1 MDTTRIRTWENECV
15 TATLDLDIGGMT
27 CASCVAR
34 IEKKLGKLPGVS
46 ASVNLATE
54 RATVTLPDEVSVD
67 EILATIEAAGYSAA
81 VHVPEPPPETPSTP
95 DDESSALLHRLGVC
109 TALSVPVAAM
119 AMIPPL
125 QFTYWQ
131 WLSLALASPVAVWGA
146 WPFHRI
152 TALNLKHG
160 TTTMDTLVSLGVAAS
175 YLWSVYA
182 LFFGGAGMPGMR
194 MDVGWLPARS
204 SGTTIYLEVA
214 SVLTVLILL
223 GRWLEARATKRSS
236 AAIRALLDL
245 GAKDAALLRD
255 GGEIRVPIAELVPG
269 DRFLVRPGEKIA
281 TDGVVDE
288 GQSCVDESML
298 TGESVPKD
306 VGPGDQVVGA
316 TLNVQGRLVVT
327 ATRVGADTQLAQ
339 ISRLIETAQM
349 GKAPVQKLAD
359 KVSAVFVP
367 IVILIAAGTLVAW
380 LILTHTTSQAF
391 AAAVA
396 VLVVACPCALGLATP
411 AAIMVG
417 TGRGAELGILI
428 KGPEILQSTRK
439 IDTVLL
445 DKTGTVTTGRM
456 SVTDVYPAVQRKEIL
471 TLAASLESGSEHP
484 IARAIVSAAP
494 GPLPSVS
501 DFAAHGGSG
510 VEGTILTDGTTV
522 ALRVGR
528 LAWVC
533 ESATISPELEAQA
546 DCFETQGSTVVAL
559 AEDGEV
565 LGLIAVSDTVRDT
578 SAQAIQEFRDLG
590 LTPYLLTGD
599 NPTVADAVAARVGID
614 HVIAGV
620 LPQDKV
626 ATVSRLQGEGHVVAV
641 VGDGIND
648 AAALARADLG
658 ISMGAGTDVAIE
670 ASDITLVRSDLLC
683 AADAVRLSRAT
694 LGRIW
699 SNLFWAFAYNV
710 AAIPVAALG
719 LLNPMIAG
727 AAMAFSSV
735 FVLQNSLW
743 LRRFSPLK
751 AHPFAPT
758 R

>member
-1 MDTTRIRTWENECV
+1 MYV
-15 TATLDLDIGGMT
+15 TATIDLDIGGMT

-54 RATVTLPDEVSVD
+54 RAAVTLPDEMSVD
-67 EILATIEAAGYSAA
+67 EILHTIEAAGYSAS
-81 VHVPEPPPETPSTP
+81 VHAPEPPPEAPGSQP
-95 DDESSALLHRLGVC
+95 DASSALLHRLLIC

-131 WLSLALASPVAVWGA
+131 WLSLTLASPVAVWGA
-146 WPFHRI
+146 WPFHRV
-152 TALNLKHG
+152 TALNLRHG
-160 TTTMDTLVSLGVAAS
+160 TTTMDTLVSMGVAAS

-194 MDVGWLPARS
+194 MDVEWLPARG

-236 AAIRALLDL
+236 TAIRALLDL
-245 GAKDAALLRD
+245 GAKDATVVRD
-255 GGEIRVPIAELVPG
+255 GREIRIPIDELIPG

-281 TDGVVDE
+281 TDGIVDQ

-306 VGPGDQVVGA
+306 VGPGDPVVGA
-316 TLNVQGRLVVT
+316 TLNVQGRLIVT
-327 ATRVGADTQLAQ
+327 ATHVGADTQLSQ
-339 ISRLIETAQM
+339 ISRLIENAQM
-349 GKAPVQKLAD
+349 GKAPIQKLAD

-367 IVILIAAGTLVAW
+367 IVILIALATLIVW
-380 LILTHTTSQAF
+380 LILTHNTSQAF
-391 AAAVA
+391 ASAVA

-439 IDTVLL
+439 VDTVVL

-456 SVTDVYPAVQRKEIL
+456 SVADVFPGARRTDIL
-471 TLAASLESGSEHP
+471 TLAASVESASEHP
-484 IARAIVSAAP
+484 IARAIISAAP
-494 GPLPSVS
+494 APLPPVAG
-501 DFAAHGGSG
+501 FTAIPGSG
-510 VEGTILTDGTTV
+510 IEGTVLIDGAAT
-522 ALRVGR
+522 ALRAGR
-528 LAWVC
+528 LSWVC
-533 ESATISPELEAQA
+533 GFATPSEELRRQAELFEA
-546 DCFETQGSTVVAL
+546 QGSTVVAL
-559 AEDGEV
+559 ADDSSV
-565 LGLIAVSDTVRDT
+565 LGLIAVCDTIRDT
-578 SAQAIQEFRDLG
+578 SAQAIQEFRALG

-599 NPTVADAVAARVGID
+599 NTTVADAVAGRVGID
-614 HVIAGV
+614 RVIAGV

-626 ATVSRLQGEGHVVAV
+626 ATVARLQDEGHVVAV

-648 AAALARADLG
+648 AAALACADLG
-658 ISMGAGTDVAIE
+658 IAMGAGTDVAIE

-683 AADAVRLSRAT
+683 AVDAVRLSRAT
-694 LGRIW
+694 LKRIW
-699 SNLFWAFAYNV
+699 SNLFWAFIYNV
-710 AAIPVAALG
+710 AAIPLAALG

-727 AAMAFSSV
+727 ATMAFSSV

-743 LRRFSPLK
+743 LKRFSPIT

>member
-1 MDTTRIRTWENECV
+1 V
-15 TATLDLDIGGMT
+15 TATIDLDIGGMS

-54 RATVTLPDEVSVD
+54 RAAVTMPDEMSVD
-67 EILATIEAAGYSAA
+67 EILTTIEAAGYSASLHA
-81 VHVPEPPPETPSTP
+81 PEPPPESPGEPT
-95 DDESSALLHRLGVC
+95 DESSDLLHRLLIC

-131 WLSLALASPVAVWGA
+131 WLSLTLASPVAVWGA
-146 WPFHRI
+146 WPFHRAA
-152 TALNLKHG
+152 ALNLRHG
-160 TTTMDTLVSLGVAAS
+160 TTTMDTLVSLGVVAA

-182 LFFGGAGMPGMR
+182 LFFAGAGTPGMR
-194 MDVGWLPARS
+194 MGVEWLPARG
-204 SGTTIYLEVA
+204 SGATIYLEVA

-223 GRWLEARATKRSS
+223 GRWLEARATRRSS
-236 AAIRALLDL
+236 AAIRSLLDL
-245 GAKDAALLRD
+245 GAKDATVLRD
-255 GGEIRVPIAELVPG
+255 GREVRIPIAELVPG
-269 DRFLVRPGEKIA
+269 DQFVVRPGEKIA
-281 TDGVVDE
+281 TDGIVRE
-288 GQSCVDESML
+288 GQSAVDESML

-306 VGPGDQVVGA
+306 VGPSDQVVGA
-316 TLNVQGRLVVT
+316 TLNVQGRLIVT
-327 ATRVGADTQLAQ
+327 ATRVGADTQLSQ
-339 ISRLIETAQM
+339 ISRLVENAQM

-367 IVILIAAGTLVAW
+367 IVILIALATLVVW
-380 LILTHTTSQAF
+380 LVLTHNPSQAF
-391 AAAVA
+391 SAGVA

-439 IDTVLL
+439 IDTVVL

-456 SVTDVYPAVQRKEIL
+456 SVTDVIPADRRTETL
-471 TLAASLESGSEHP
+471 SLAAGLESGSEHP

-494 GPLPSVS
+494 TVLPKVA
-501 DFAAHGGSG
+501 DFTSHGGSG
-510 VEGTILTDGTTV
+510 VEGTIIIDGMGCG
-522 ALRVGR
+522 LRAGR

-533 ESATISPELEAQA
+533 ESAILPPQLAAQADEAQA
-546 DCFETQGSTVVAL
+546 QGSTIVAV
-559 AEDGEV
+559 AIRDEV
-565 LGLIAVSDTVRDT
+565 IGLIAVSDTIRDT
-578 SAQAIQEFRDLG
+578 SAQAVQEFRSLG
-590 LTPYLLTGD
+590 LTPYLVTGD
-599 NPTVADAVAARVGID
+599 NLTVANAVAAQVGID
-614 HVIAGV
+614 HVVAEV
-620 LPQDKV
+620 LPSDKV
-626 ATVSRLQGEGHVVAV
+626 ATIASLQDEGLVVAMI
-641 VGDGIND
+641 GDGIND
-648 AAALARADLG
+648 AAALATADLG
-658 ISMGAGTDVAIE
+658 MAMGAGTDVAIE
-670 ASDITLVRSDLLC
+670 ASDVTLVRSDLLC
-683 AADAVRLSRAT
+683 AVDAVRLSRAT
-694 LGRIW
+694 LSRIW

-743 LRRFSPLK
+743 LRRFSPTK
-751 AHPFAPT
+751 AHTFCSEAVE
-758 R
+758 

>member
-1 MDTTRIRTWENECV
+1 V

-34 IEKKLGKLPGVS
+34 IEKKLGKLPGVE

-54 RATVTLPDEVSVD
+54 RAAVTMPDEMSVD
-67 EILATIEAAGYSAA
+67 EILSTIEAAGYSAS
-81 VHVPEPPPETPSTP
+81 VHAPEPPPETSSAGPE
-95 DDESSALLHRLGVC
+95 DESSDLLHRLLIC

-119 AMIPPL
+119 AMIPLL
-125 QFTYWQ
+125 QFTNWQ
-131 WLSLALASPVAVWGA
+131 WLSLTLASPVAVWGA
-146 WPFHRI
+146 WPFHRAA
-152 TALNLKHG
+152 ALNLRHG

-175 YLWSVYA
+175 YLWSLYA
-182 LFFGGAGMPGMR
+182 LFFGSAGMPGMR
-194 MDVGWLPARS
+194 MDVDWLPAHS
-204 SGTTIYLEVA
+204 SGTSIYLEVA

-245 GAKDAALLRD
+245 GAKDAAVLRN
-255 GGEIRVPIAELVPG
+255 GREVRIPIAELVPG
-269 DRFLVRPGEKIA
+269 DQFVVRPGEKIA

-306 VGPGDQVVGA
+306 IGPGDSVVGA
-316 TLNVQGRLVVT
+316 TLNVQGKLVVT
-327 ATRVGADTQLAQ
+327 ATRVGADTQLSQ
-339 ISRLIETAQM
+339 ISHLIEEAQM

-359 KVSAVFVP
+359 KVSSVFVP
-367 IVILIAAGTLVAW
+367 VVILIALGTLVVW
-380 LILTHTTSQAF
+380 LVVTHDTSQAF
-391 AAAVA
+391 SAAVA

-428 KGPEILQSTRK
+428 KGPEILQSTRR
-439 IDTVLL
+439 IDTVVL

-456 SVTDVYPAVQRKEIL
+456 SVADVIPADKRTEIL
-471 TLAASLESGSEHP
+471 TLAAGLESGSEHP

-494 GPLPSVS
+494 DDLPPVTG
-501 DFAAHGGSG
+501 FTAHGGSG
-510 VEGTILTDGTTV
+510 VEGTVLADRTPMDV
-522 ALRVGR
+522 RAGR
-528 LAWVC
+528 LTWVA
-533 ESATISPELEAQA
+533 ESAAISPEFRTHSVQMEA
-546 DCFETQGSTVVAL
+546 QGSTVVAL
-559 AEDGEV
+559 SQDGEV
-565 LGLIAVSDTVRDT
+565 IGLIAVSDTVRDT
-578 SAQAIQEFRDLG
+578 SAQAIQEFRALG

-599 NPTVADAVAARVGID
+599 NLTVANAVAAQVGID
-614 HVIAGV
+614 HVIAEV
-620 LPQDKV
+620 MPQDKV
-626 ATVSRLQGEGHVVAV
+626 AAVAGLQGEGRVVAV
-641 VGDGIND
+641 IGDGIND
-648 AAALARADLG
+648 AAALATADLG
-658 ISMGAGTDVAIE
+658 IAMGTGTDVAIE
-670 ASDITLVRSDLLC
+670 ASDITLVRPDLLC
-683 AADAVRLSRAT
+683 AIDAVRLSRAT
-694 LGRIW
+694 LSRIW

-743 LRRFSPLK
+743 LKRFSPTP
-751 AHPFAPT
+751 AHIFAPM

>member
-1 MDTTRIRTWENECV
+1 M
-15 TATLDLDIGGMT
+15 TATIDLDITGMT

-54 RATVTLPDEVSVD
+54 RGAVTMPDDMSVD
-67 EILATIEAAGYSAA
+67 EILHTVEAAGYSATL
-81 VHVPEPPPETPSTP
+81 HVPEPPPESEHL
-95 DDESSALLHRLGVC
+95 DESDDLLRRLLIC

-119 AMIPPL
+119 AMIPAM

-131 WLSLALASPVAVWGA
+131 WLSLTLASPVAVWGA
-146 WPFHRI
+146 WPFHKAM
-152 TALNLKHG
+152 ALNLRHG
-160 TTTMDTLVSLGVAAS
+160 ATTMDTLVSLGVAAA

-194 MDVGWLPARS
+194 MGVEWLPARS
-204 SGTTIYLEVA
+204 TGATIYLEVA

-236 AAIRALLDL
+236 AAIRTLLDL
-245 GAKDAALLRD
+245 GAKDATVVRD
-255 GGEIRVPIAELVPG
+255 GHEVRIPIGQLVPG
-269 DRFLVRPGEKIA
+269 DQFVVRPGEKIA

-288 GQSCVDESML
+288 GHSSLDESLL

-306 VGPGDQVVGA
+306 VGPGDPVTGA
-316 TLNVQGRLVVT
+316 TLNVQGRLLVT
-327 ATRVGADTQLAQ
+327 ATRVGADTQLAH
-339 ISRLIETAQM
+339 ISRLIENAQM

-367 IVILIAAGTLVAW
+367 VVIGLAVATLTVW
-380 LILTHTTSQAF
+380 LVLTHNAGQAF
-391 AAAVA
+391 SAAVA

-439 IDTVLL
+439 IDTVVL
-445 DKTGTVTTGRM
+445 DKTGTVTYGRM
-456 SVTDVYPAVQRKEIL
+456 SVVDVIPTVHRTEIL
-471 TLAASLESGSEHP
+471 SVAAGLESGSEHP
-484 IARAIVSAAP
+484 IAQAIVAAAP
-494 GPLPSVS
+494 DDLPPIS
-501 DFAAHGGSG
+501 DFTAYGGSG
-510 VEGTILTDGTTV
+510 IEGMIDG
-522 ALRVGR
+522 ALIRVGR
-528 LAWVC
+528 LSWVC
-533 ESATISPELEAQA
+533 ESAGISEELRTQA
-546 DCFETQGSTVVAL
+546 EQAETQGVSVVAVARG
-559 AEDGEV
+559 AEV
-565 LGLIAVSDTVRDT
+565 MGLITVSDTIRDT
-578 SAQAIQEFRDLG
+578 SAQAIGEFRALG

-599 NPTVADAVAARVGID
+599 NLTVANAVAAQVGID
-614 HVIAGV
+614 HVIAHV

-626 ATVSRLQGEGHVVAV
+626 ATVAELQAQGHVVAV

-648 AAALARADLG
+648 AAALAQADLG
-658 ISMGAGTDVAIE
+658 IAMGAGADVAIE

-683 AADAVRLSRAT
+683 AVDAVRLSRAT
-694 LGRIW
+694 LSRIW
-699 SNLFWAFAYNV
+699 SNLFWAFIYNV

-743 LRRFSPLK
+743 LRRFSPTT
-751 AHPFAPT
+751 AHIFAT
-758 R
+758 TL

>member
-1 MDTTRIRTWENECV
+1 
-15 TATLDLDIGGMT
+15 MT

-34 IEKKLGKLPGVS
+34 IEKKLGKLPGVT

-54 RATVTLPDEVSVD
+54 QAAVTMPDEMSVD
-67 EILATIEAAGYSAA
+67 EILHTIEAAGYSASL
-81 VHVPEPPPETPSTP
+81 HTPEPPPDTPSGS
-95 DDESSALLHRLGVC
+95 DESSALLHRLVIC
-109 TALSVPVAAM
+109 TVLSVPVAAM

-131 WLSLALASPVAVWGA
+131 WLSLTLASPVAVWGA
-146 WPFHRI
+146 WPFHRAA
-152 TALNLKHG
+152 ALNLRHG

-175 YLWSVYA
+175 YLWSLYA

-194 MDVGWLPARS
+194 MGVEWLPSHS

-245 GAKDAALLRD
+245 GAKDATVVRN
-255 GGEIRVPIAELVPG
+255 GREIRVPITELVPG
-269 DRFLVRPGEKIA
+269 DTFIVRPGEKIA

-288 GQSCVDESML
+288 GQSSLDESML
-298 TGESVPKD
+298 TGESIPKD

-316 TLNVQGRLVVT
+316 TLNIQGRLTVT
-327 ATRVGADTQLAQ
+327 ATRVGAQTQLAQ

-367 IVILIAAGTLVAW
+367 VVILIAVATLVIW
-380 LILTHTTSQAF
+380 LILTHNIGQGF

-439 IDTVLL
+439 IDTVVL

-456 SVTDVYPAVQRKEIL
+456 SVTEVYPADGRMDIL
-471 TLAASLESGSEHP
+471 TLAAAAEIGSEHP
-484 IARAIVSAAP
+484 LAQAIVSAAP
-494 GPLPSVS
+494 PALPSIS
-501 DFAAHGGSG
+501 GFTAHGGSG
-510 VEGTILTDGTTV
+510 VEGTTLIDGVPT

-528 LAWVC
+528 LSWVT
-533 ESATISPELEAQA
+533 ESGTLHPQMRTQAEHFEA
-546 DCFETQGSTVVAL
+546 QGSTVVAVAKN
-559 AEDGEV
+559 AEV
-565 LGLIAVSDTVRDT
+565 IGLVAISDTIRDT
-578 SAQAIQEFRDLG
+578 SPQAVQEFRDLG
-590 LTPYLLTGD
+590 LTAYLLTGD
-599 NPTVADAVAARVGID
+599 NLTVANSVAARVGID

-620 LPQDKV
+620 LPGVKV
-626 ATVSRLQGEGHVVAV
+626 STIVQLQEEGHVVAM

-648 AAALARADLG
+648 AAALAQADLG
-658 ISMGAGTDVAIE
+658 IAMGAGTDVAIE

-683 AADAVRLSRAT
+683 AVDAVRLSRAT
-694 LGRIW
+694 LSRIW

-710 AAIPVAALG
+710 AAIPIAALG

-743 LRRFSPLK
+743 LRRFSPLH
-751 AHPFAPT
+751 AHTFAPT